1 MQQKLGVTNLSA
13 KRKAQSSRSERYD
26 RRNHNQMETRDN
38 VIGINQFVQIK
49 KPVTLLP
56 KTLKQEEYIDLL
68 VNPKKQIVFATGPAG
83 TGKTMLAVI
92 AAIKAYKEGQ
102 VSKIVITRPAVG
114 VEEEEHGFLPGDLN
128 EKMAPWTRPLMD
140 VFSEYYSQKEIAYML
155 AEQKIEISPLAYM
168 RGRTFKRSFIIF
180 DEAQNATINQVKMCL
195 TRLGEG
201 SKLVV
206 TGDLNQLDRKFA
218 TDNGLK
224 DFIDRLEASGSS
236 SIASVA
242 FARKDV
248 QRHPVVA
255 EVLKMYGE
263 A

>member
-1 MQQKLGVTNLSA
+1 
-13 KRKAQSSRSERYD
+13 
-26 RRNHNQMETRDN
+26 
-38 VIGINQFVQIK
+38 
-49 KPVTLLP
+49 
-56 KTLKQEEYIDLL
+56 
-68 VNPKKQIVFATGPAG
+68 
-83 TGKTMLAVI
+83 
-92 AAIKAYKEGQ
+92 
-102 VSKIVITRPAVG
+102 
-114 VEEEEHGFLPGDLN
+114 
-128 EKMAPWTRPLMD
+128 
-140 VFSEYYSQKEIAYML
+140 
-155 AEQKIEISPLAYM
+155 
-168 RGRTFKRSFIIF
+168 
-180 DEAQNATINQVKMCL
+180 MCL

-236 SIASVA
+236 SIANVA

-263 A
+263 T

>member
-1 MQQKLGVTNLSA
+1 MSA

-26 RRNHNQMETRDN
+26 RRNHNQAESRDN

-68 VNPKKQIVFATGPAG
+68 VNSKKQIVFATGPAG

-140 VFSEYYSQKEIAYML
+140 VFNEYYSQKEIAYML

-168 RGRTFKRSFIIF
+168 RGRTFKKSFIIF

-206 TGDLNQLDRKFA
+206 TGDLNQLDRKFV

-224 DFIDRLEASGSS
+224 DFIDRLQASGSA
-236 SIASVA
+236 SIANVT

-263 A
+263 T